1 MAISEEK
8 SRQIQDERRRQILD
22 AALRLFDEQGYSNT
36 KISDISE
43 KAGISKGLVYRYF
56 RSKEEIFFALRDK
69 LDDCIDECFSVPSA
83 LEAIRLFS
91 LRLLSYPYYNEYVP
105 PLRVYFSALVR
116 GEVSLDAEENP
127 IREDF
132 GREYFGSLFKRG
144 QEEGVFKEG
153 DSQLFG
159 DIYWKYLLGCL
170 ATMCQPGKQKE
181 FHPDVDEALE
191 LFRK

>member
-43 KAGISKGLVYRYF
+43 MAGISKGLVYRYF

-105 PLRVYFSALVR
+105 PLRVYFSVLVR
-116 GEVSLDAEENP
+116 GEIRLDTEENP
-127 IREDF
+127 IRENF
-132 GREYFGSLFKRG
+132 GREYFGALFQRG
-144 QEEGVFKEG
+144 QEQGVFKDG
-153 DSQLFG
+153 DSRLFG
-159 DIYWKYLLGCL
+159 DMYWKYLLGCL
-170 ATMCQPGKQKE
+170 ATICQPGRKME
-181 FHPDVDEALE
+181 YRPDVDEVLE